1 MSSLTVVDGRL
12 SNQTLLGKA
21 SGGVRLAW
29 VFSFALALHMAR
41 VLLLTLPFACGAGVC
56 AFVFA
61 LALRL
66 CWLGRVRLD
75 PLALSGRHCEKG
87 LNGRGT
93 RVSTA
98 LFCSRSRRGFASRL
112 CTGRLGCAATLS
124 MLGVTAAYR
133 TTIPRGRGS
142 MQWAKEMGLA
152 CQPNTRRPQMS
163 LTSSRVAGASRTPRP
178 ASWTSFLKV
187 EKGDWRLCFLE
198 LLGPNPFLVP
208 VV

>member
-56 AFVFA
+56 ALVFA

-75 PLALSGRHCEKG
+75 PLALSGR
-87 LNGRGT
+87 
-93 RVSTA
+93 
-98 LFCSRSRRGFASRL
+98 LFCGRSRRGFARRL